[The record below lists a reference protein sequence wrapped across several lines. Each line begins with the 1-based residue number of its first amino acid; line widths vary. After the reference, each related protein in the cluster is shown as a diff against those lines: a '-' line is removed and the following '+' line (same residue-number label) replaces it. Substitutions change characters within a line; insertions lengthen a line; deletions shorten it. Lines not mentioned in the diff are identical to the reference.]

1 MKTLAAGAISL
12 ALLAGCGGGGSN
24 TVATVGGDEITAK
37 QLDALVAHFRA
48 EAKLE
53 GKSFP
58 QEGGAEFD
66 KLRNQLLGLLVY
78 RTELEQ
84 AAERLGVTV
93 KESEV
98 ARRLPAGEKE
108 GDARRHLC
116 PRHRREPDPPRA
128 ALRESHA
135 GRDERERTQRQV
147 GRVPGAAPARDEG
160 ALRARL
166 RAGLVALPRSRQT
179 LPPAAAPT
187 CSRSRHPG

>member
-108 GDARRHLC
+108 GDTRGDTFAHDTVENQIRLERLFAKVTQGEMSASE
-116 PRHRREPDPPRA
+116 R
-128 ALRESHA
+128 S
-135 GRDERERTQRQV
+135 GRWAEF
-147 GRVPGAAPARDEG
+147 
-160 ALRARL
+160 LARL
-166 RAGLVALPRSRQT
+166 QRETKVRYEPGY
-179 LPPAAAPT
+179 APG
-187 CSRSRHPG
+187 S